1 MLYVYV
7 AKVRASL
14 CLQAP
19 DASASTG
26 SSCFSLYR
34 LRLLQPLQAQV
45 VSASTGSSCFSLCRL
60 KLHQPLQAQVASG
73 FCTRG
78 DPVQDQAAL
87 VCARSNGFMHCSLPQ
102 WHCNTLW
109 GGQLHTMKRWMCW
122 RDNQPQHKNTRD
134 NQPQH
139 KNTWNTNNTAYIGAL
154 FMNS

>member
-45 VSASTGSSCFSLCRL
+45 VSASTGSGCFSLCRL

-78 DPVQDQAAL
+78 DPVQDQVAL
-87 VCARSNGFMHCSLPQ
+87 VCACSNGFMHCSLPP
-102 WHCNTLW
+102 WHCNMLW
-109 GGQLHTMKRWMCW
+109 GGQLYIQWKGECVEERTNHKIRTQGTTNHNIRTHET
-122 RDNQPQHKNTRD
+122 QTTQH
-134 NQPQH
+134 
-139 KNTWNTNNTAYIGAL
+139 I
-154 FMNS
+154 